1 MMMSIFSS
9 FDVLSGE
16 FFGQKIN
23 KLPSGLCRQADGG
36 DWTKLDG
43 GKSPSSSPPAA
54 AEKNRQ
60 EGEGSHQVSGKRL
73 AAGTRFAVE
82 LDGVHCFETIVCY

>member
-16 FFGQKIN
+16 LFGQKIN

-36 DWTKLDG
+36 DLTKLDG
-43 GKSPSSSPPAA
+43 GKSSSSPPPA
-54 AEKNRQ
+54 AEKKRQ
-60 EGEGSHQVSGKRL
+60 EGQGTHQESGKRL

-82 LDGVHCFETIVCY
+82 LDGVHCFETIVRY